1 MSQPRL
7 AEPVVPFEWQ
17 FAGFVLPTP
26 DSTNANGD
34 HFKFRSD

>member
-7 AEPVVPFEWQ
+7 AEPVAPFEWQ
-17 FAGFVLPTP
+17 FTGFFLPAP
-26 DSTNANGD
+26 DPAEVNGN